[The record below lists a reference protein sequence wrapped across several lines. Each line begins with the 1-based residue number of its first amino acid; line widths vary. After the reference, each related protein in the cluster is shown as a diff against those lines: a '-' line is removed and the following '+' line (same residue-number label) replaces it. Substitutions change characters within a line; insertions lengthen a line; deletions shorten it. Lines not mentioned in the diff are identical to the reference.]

1 MKYVSVLNEGFAVT
15 ENEGSRRRVEGR
27 SSCSLPNS
35 GA

>member
-27 SSCSLPNS
+27 SLPNS